1 MQITETL
8 ADGLKH
14 DFRVVVPAE
23 DLHAEVDRKLAEYG
37 AGMRLPGFR
46 PGKAPMK
53 ILRQR
58 FGRAVEGEILEATIN
73 RGTQQAI
80 EERGL
85 KPAVMPQIDMVSDLD
100 NGLPAGVDLEYTIS
114 VEALPEIEPIDFGT
128 LELERLEADPA
139 EETVEEEIGRIA
151 SATADLVS
159 VEEDRGAAEG
169 DTLMIDFEGKIDG
182 EAFAG
187 GSAEDYE
194 IELGTG
200 EFIPGFE
207 DQLVGV
213 RAGESRD
220 VEVNFPEDYGAAHL
234 AGKAAVFSVEV
245 KQVQERRAT
254 DPDDEMAKRVGFGDL
269 AALRQGVVDRIKGQY
284 ADVSRMI
291 VKRNL
296 FDRLEELHDFPL
308 PESMVTQEFE
318 SIWGEIEQR
327 LEGSEDEDEDD
338 EVREGKT
345 DDELRDEYRKVAERR
360 IRLGLLLA
368 EVGRQN
374 NIEVS
379 EEDLQRAVFTQ
390 VQRFPGQEHV
400 VLDFYRKNP
409 SALSQF
415 EGPILENKVVD
426 FILELAEVTT
436 RQVSAEELIAASEGA
451 AEEE

>member
-23 DLHAEVDRKLAEYG
+23 DLRTEIDSKLAEYG
-37 AGMRLPGFR
+37 ATMRLPGFR
-46 PGKAPMK
+46 PGKAPLK

-73 RGTQQAI
+73 RGAQQAV

-85 KPAVMPQIDMVSDLD
+85 KPALAPQIDMVSDLAD
-100 NGLPAGVDLEYTIS
+100 GLAAGVDLEYTVSI
-114 VEALPEIEPIDFGT
+114 EALPDIEPIDFAS
-128 LELERLEADPA
+128 LELERLEAEPA
-139 EETVEEEIGRIA
+139 DEVVEEEIERIA
-151 SATADLVS
+151 MVTAELALV
-159 VEEDRGAAEG
+159 EDGRGAAKG
-169 DTLMIDFEGKIDG
+169 DTLTVDFEGRIDG

-187 GSAEDYE
+187 GAAEDYE
-194 IELGTG
+194 MELGDG

-220 VEVNFPEDYGAAHL
+220 IEVEFPEDYNAAHL

-245 KQVQERRAT
+245 KEIRERQTVDA
-254 DPDDEMAKRVGFGDL
+254 DDELAKQVGFDDL
-269 AALRQGVVDRIKGQY
+269 ASLRQNVVGRIRGHY
-284 ADVSRMI
+284 GRVSRTI
-291 VKRNL
+291 VKRQL

-308 PESMVTQEFE
+308 PEGMVRKEFE
-318 SIWGEIEQR
+318 SIWGEIEKR
-327 LEGSEDEDEDD
+327 LGESGAE

-345 DDELRDEYRKVAERR
+345 DDQLKDEYRKVAERR

-379 EEDLQRAVFTQ
+379 QDDLQRAMASQ
-390 VQRFPGQEHV
+390 VQRFPGQEQV

-409 SALSQF
+409 SAMSQL
-415 EGPILENKVVD
+415 EGPILENKVVE
-426 FILELAEVTT
+426 FILELARVTT
-436 RQVSAEELIAASEGA
+436 RKVSAEELIAASEGVS
-451 AEEE
+451 EEE